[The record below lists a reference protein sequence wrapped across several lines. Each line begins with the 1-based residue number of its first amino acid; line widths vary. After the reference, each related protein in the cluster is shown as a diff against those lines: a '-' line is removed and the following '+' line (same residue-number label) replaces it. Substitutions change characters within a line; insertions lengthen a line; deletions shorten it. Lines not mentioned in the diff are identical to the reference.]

1 MINPKISPQITNRNF
16 MPNRK
21 LVLTFTFLAF
31 LSHGYAQNL
40 QAPMVLWYKQPANQ
54 PNQLPYYVKD
64 KALQDSIKKGLV
76 RATDPFNP
84 NSSKGWGEALPIGN
98 GRMGAMV
105 FGGVVNERFQLNEES
120 LWAGFNRDTNNPL
133 AAAALPVV
141 RRLIFEGKEDSAK
154 LVAEPTML
162 GVPRRVRPYQSMGDM
177 WIEFPG
183 ADKKRF
189 SNYYRDLDV
198 DRSLASVRYQQDGVN
213 YTRETFASHI
223 DDIILMRLTASKKGS
238 ISMNISLHRE
248 RDAISLVQNKIVIL
262 RGHLKV
268 PDDKGVN
275 RGMTFATQVFPVAKG
290 GKISV
295 EGNKLV
301 ISKADEVVIYL
312 SQATSYGGKD
322 PEKYC
327 ATAISAASKMP
338 YGVLKSRH
346 ISDYQSLYGRVKL
359 NINNI
364 SAQKALENSTD
375 KRVAMA
381 SASDKGDDYLTSLQ
395 YQYSRYLMISSS
407 RPGDLPANLQGL
419 WNQHMLPAWESDY
432 HANVNLQMNYWFVE
446 QANLAECHKPLI
458 TYMDSIA
465 KHGQRTAKMHY
476 NANGWV
482 LHHASDIFG
491 YTAPV
496 SSVVG
501 IWPVGGAWL
510 SRHAYEHYLY
520 SGDKN
525 FLRNQA
531 YPQLKGSTEFMLDFL
546 IEMPKGLPFEGKLG
560 TNPSHSPENAY
571 ESKKGIQTQ
580 FTYSA
585 TMDIMIIKDLFD
597 NYLEALNVIQKD
609 QPNFDKDLQAKVIK
623 ARDNLI
629 PIQISPSGRIQEW
642 IEDYK
647 ETEAG
652 HRHISHV
659 YSLYPDNHI
668 SLSSTPQLA
677 SAALKTLETRLRGD
691 TDPAKADFPAFN
703 SYKNGQGGTGWARA
717 WMSLCYARLGLGEKA
732 YEHQKYLQSGFAFPN
747 LFGVAHGTFQIDNV
761 FGKSA
766 GINEMLLQ
774 SQEGFINLLPAIPA
788 KWKDGFVNG
797 LRAIGGF
804 EVSMKWQDSELKSAK
819 VKSNNGGLCKIKS
832 RQGISKIISGNEVI
846 NMQKGADGIMSFATI
861 AGREY
866 RFVFAESAN

>member
-1 MINPKISPQITNRNF
+1 MPFKKILLACF
-16 MPNRK
+16 C
-21 LVLTFTFLAF
+21 LVSFQY
-31 LSHGYAQNL
+31 GYAQNI
-40 QAPMVLWYKQPANQ
+40 QAPMVLWYKQPATL
-54 PNQLPYYVKD
+54 PDSLPYGNQRTSNPSIAPLAKD
-64 KALQDSIKKGLV
+64 
-76 RATDPFNP
+76 ATNGFADI
-84 NSSKGWGEALPIGN
+84 SGKGWIEALPIGN
-98 GRMGAMV
+98 GKMGAMV
-105 FGGVVNERFQLNEES
+105 FGGVVNERLQLNEES

-133 AAAALPVV
+133 AAGALATV

-154 LVAEPTML
+154 LIAEPTML
-162 GVPRRVRPYQSMGDM
+162 GIPRRVRPYQSMGDV

-183 ADKKRF
+183 AAKKSF
-189 SNYYRDLDV
+189 SNYYRDLNV
-198 DRSLASVRYQQDGVN
+198 DQSIANVRYVQSGVK
-213 YTRETFASHI
+213 YTREIFASHP
-223 DDIILMRLTASKKGS
+223 DNIIVMRLTASQKAS

-248 RDAISLVQNKIVIL
+248 RDAVSLVQDNRVVL
-262 RGHLKV
+262 RGHLNV
-268 PDDKGVN
+268 PDNNGIN
-275 RGMTFATQVFPVAKG
+275 RGMTFATEILPVLKG
-290 GKISV
+290 GKISF
-295 EGNKLV
+295 EGSKLV
-301 ISKADEVVIYL
+301 ISNADEVILYL
-312 SQATSYGGKD
+312 SQATSYAGNE
-322 PEKYC
+322 PEKSC
-327 ATAISAASKMP
+327 ETAIAAASKMP
-338 YGVLKSRH
+338 YEVLKRRH
-346 ISDYQSLYGRVKL
+346 VEDYQKLYNRLKL

-364 SAQKALENSTD
+364 TAKAALEIPTD
-375 KRVAMA
+375 TRVQNAKTNGDA
-381 SASDKGDDYLTSLQ
+381 YLSALQ

-419 WNQHMLPAWESDY
+419 WNQHMLPPWESDY
-432 HANVNLQMNYWFVE
+432 HSNVNLQMNYWFVE
-446 QANLAECHKPLI
+446 QANLAECHEPLI
-458 TYMDSIA
+458 TYMDTIA
-465 KHGQRTAKMHY
+465 KHGKITAKKHY

-482 LHHASDIFG
+482 MHHASDIFG

-501 IWPVGGAWL
+501 IWPVGGAWV
-510 SRHAYEHYLY
+510 SRHSYEHYLY
-520 SGDKN
+520 SGDKK
-525 FLRNQA
+525 FLRTEA
-531 YPQLKGSTEFMLDFL
+531 YPQLKGAAEFMVDFL
-546 IEMPKGLPFEGKLG
+546 IPMPKGLPFEGKLG

-585 TMDIMIIKDLFD
+585 TMDLMIIRDLFD

-609 QPNFDKDLQAKVIK
+609 QPNFDKDFQAKVIK
-623 ARDNLI
+623 ARENLI

-659 YSLYPDNHI
+659 YSLYPDNLI

-717 WMSLCYARLGLGEKA
+717 WMALCYARLGLGEKA
-732 YEHQKYLQSGFAFPN
+732 YEHHKNLQSEFVFPN

-774 SQEGFINLLPAIPA
+774 SQEGFINLLPAVTSE
-788 KWKDGFVNG
+788 WKNGFVNG

-804 EVSMKWQDSELKSAK
+804 EVDMSWQNLAITATKI
-819 VKSNNGGLCKIKS
+819 KSNNGGLCKIKTKQS
-832 RQGISKIISGNEVI
+832 VSKITSGSEIVK
-846 NMQKGADGIMSFATI
+846 MQNTADGLVTFNTK
-861 AGREY
+861 AGKEY
-866 RFVFAESAN
+866 QLVFAKN